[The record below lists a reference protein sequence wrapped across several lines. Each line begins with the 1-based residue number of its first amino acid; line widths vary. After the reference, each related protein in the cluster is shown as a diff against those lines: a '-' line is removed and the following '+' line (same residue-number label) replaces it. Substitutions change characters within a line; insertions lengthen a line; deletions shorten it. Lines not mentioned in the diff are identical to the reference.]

1 MSNRLDRRPSPR
13 AVCALLALLLLAV
26 PWAWAGDL
34 SETLDR
40 TRVRANETLTLT
52 LRAVGALGGTP
63 DFSPLGK
70 DFEILQQGSSTNL
83 SFVNGVSNNTR
94 EWTLELAPRRT
105 GKLQV
110 PALSLGG
117 QQTQP
122 IALEVLTADQADPG
136 GGPKPVLVDTLVET
150 AEPYV
155 QQPFTYRVRV
165 LFRDQPRRAILD
177 EPQVEGATLQRQGED
192 QNDSEE
198 IDGQRY
204 TVIERRYLVVP
215 QRSGPLTIGGPRLEA
230 LMAQDRPGARRSPFA
245 DFGNM
250 FDGQGIA
257 DLFDPGA
264 TRRVIERGP
273 DRTLQIRPQPDT
285 GGAAWLPAES
295 VQLSDE
301 WTPSPPRFRVG
312 EPVTR
317 TLVVT
322 ARGATAAQLPTL
334 DTGTPE
340 GARVYPETPK
350 MEDLPGSV
358 PTALKTLKVALVPT
372 RAGPLTLPE
381 IRLTWWDTT
390 TDQSRV
396 AVIPQRTVEVAP
408 AAGEAAAPAP
418 APTPAPAPAVASAP
432 APVGTPTPTVAPT
445 PGQGAPA
452 GAAAATQTKG
462 EAASHGFI
470 EALRTA
476 SPWPWLAL
484 CFALAWLL
492 TLAWAIRRKAVGASR
507 PDATVQPGK
516 SLATARTQARQA
528 CAAAD
533 PRAAR
538 SALLDWARTRWPA
551 RPPAGLS
558 DLAVRLGPAASAA
571 AAPLEAIDRAI
582 YAPAGATW
590 DGAAAWQTLEPLL
603 LAQERAA
610 QSPAAQPLPGLYPG
624 T

>member
-26 PWAWAGDL
+26 PCAWAGDL
-34 SETLDR
+34 GATLDR

-52 LRAVGALGGTP
+52 LSAAGTLAGTP
-63 DFSPLGK
+63 DFSSLAK
-70 DFEILQQGSSTNL
+70 DFEILQQGSSTSL

-105 GKLQV
+105 GRLQV

-122 IALEVLTADQADPG
+122 IALEVLAADQADPG
-136 GGPKPVLVDTLVET
+136 GGPKPVFVDTLVET

-245 DFGNM
+245 DFGTM
-250 FDGQGIA
+250 FGGPGIP

-273 DRTLQIRPQPDT
+273 DRTLEVRPQPDT
-285 GGAAWLPAES
+285 GGATWLPAES

-317 TLVVT
+317 TLVIT

-340 GARVYPETPK
+340 GARIYPETPK

-408 AAGEAAAPAP
+408 AAGGSA
-418 APTPAPAPAVASAP
+418 APTPAPAAASTPASGGPPAV
-432 APVGTPTPTVAPT
+432 TVAPT
-445 PGQGAPA
+445 PDQGVPA
-452 GAAAATQTKG
+452 GAAAATQIKDD
-462 EAASHGFI
+462 AASRGFI

-492 TLAWAIRRKAVGASR
+492 TLAWAIRRKGARASR
-507 PDATVQPGK
+507 PGPGAQPGK
-516 SLATARTQARQA
+516 SLTTARTQARQA

-538 SALLDWARTRWPA
+538 TALLDWARTRWPD

-558 DLAVRLGPAASAA
+558 DLAARLGPAASAA
-571 AAPLEAIDRAI
+571 AAPLQAIDRAI
-582 YAPAGATW
+582 YAPTGATW
-590 DGAAAWQTLEPLL
+590 DGSAVWQTLEPLL

-610 QSPAAQPLPGLYPG
+610 QGPAAQPLPGLYPG